1 MHKCGSQRM
10 GYTPMF
16 DNFLIALP
24 IIVIAAIALWLV
36 NGRRIKR
43 GQLPFPLPWWLALI
57 AGLAITGIVD
67 LFT

>member
-1 MHKCGSQRM
+1 
-10 GYTPMF
+10 MF
-16 DNFLIALP
+16 DNFLMALP

-36 NGRRIKR
+36 NRRRIKR
-43 GQLPFPLPWWLALI
+43 GQPPFPLPWWLALI